1 MSALNCIKLRD
12 RVIVRHGRRGVG
24 RKDDAINFLRQVLAD
39 GPMSVADIE
48 TDARGAGVLGESQRI
63 SQSKPFRTAREA
75 LGIVPQKS
83 SMAGGWVWTL
93 PLKVPQ

>member
-1 MSALNCIKLRD
+1 M
-12 RVIVRHGRRGVG
+12 G

-48 TDARGAGVLGESQRI
+48 ADARGAGVLGESQRI

-83 SMAGGWVWTL
+83 SMAGGWVWAL
-93 PLKVPQ
+93 PPKVP